1 MKKVLFVLF
10 VVILA
15 GTILDVSIVVA
26 FEAWIASFLRPLF
39 QLMG

>member
-15 GTILDVSIVVA
+15 GMILDVSIVVA
-26 FEAWIASFLRPLF
+26 FEAWIASFLQPLF
-39 QLMG
+39 QLIG